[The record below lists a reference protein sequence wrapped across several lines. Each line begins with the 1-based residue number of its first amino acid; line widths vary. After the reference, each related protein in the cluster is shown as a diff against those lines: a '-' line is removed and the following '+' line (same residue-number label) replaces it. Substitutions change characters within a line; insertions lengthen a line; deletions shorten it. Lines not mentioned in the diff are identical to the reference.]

1 MSVSTVYEDPTRSPK
16 WCVKVTSTDHVAVH
30 RFHDRKL
37 AESFRERAYAP
48 PDLVDGKLLEA
59 NAALESGDAHRC
71 VLALA
76 GLSAAVE
83 AQQFVEGRA

>member
-16 WCVKVTSTDHVAVH
+16 WCVRVTSSTHVATH
-30 RFHDRKL
+30 RFYDRGL
-37 AESFRERAYAP
+37 AEDFQERAYAP
-48 PDLVDGKLLEA
+48 PDLVDAKLREA
-59 NAALESGDAHRC
+59 NDALESGDAHRC